1 MKKLAFVFTL
11 IILASAAYAGSIS
24 ITTRTDTIVMTQN
37 AVNFN
42 VTISNSGDEAA
53 HDVKISLLLPE
64 GFSSQS
70 VSAGLIE
77 PNNAYTGI
85 FNITA
90 ESKKNGVYPFAIIVE
105 YKDANRY

>member
-1 MKKLAFVFTL
+1 MKKSWGFL
-11 IILASAAYAGSIS
+11 IAIIALISVVYAGSIS
-24 ITTRTDTIVMTQN
+24 MTTKTDTIFMPGN

-70 VSAGLIE
+70 MDSGTIE
-77 PNNAYTGI
+77 PNTAFTGT

-90 ESKKNGVYPFAIIVE
+90 ESKKNGVYSFAIIVE
-105 YKDANRY
+105 YRD